1 MLRKK
6 FFPALLATMMLF
18 QPLMASAASL
28 SRLVP
33 NGTVTL
39 LESGTVV
46 DKEIPVPNG
55 ILMSSNGQSLIEN
68 EGLHLVSA
76 DKTVFAIQEESTH
89 FNLMVMEGSVDF
101 AMSPESKPLGF
112 RPFFQDSAG
121 ANPYLIPAS
130 SENVF
135 RGTLQVTKDK
145 ATLTMTEGSLKVV
158 TVDGQTM
165 VNRGDTIIL
174 AQLSSG
180 ATGSNIAEN
189 SPGTNPGADWGGIA
203 VGAASV
209 GILGAAI
216 AALAAG
222 SGGGDGDGDEGSPY

>member
-1 MLRKK
+1 MFRKQ
-6 FFPALLATMMLF
+6 FFPVLLATMMLF
-18 QPLMASAASL
+18 QPLMASAASI

-46 DKEIPVPNG
+46 DKEIPLPNG

-101 AMSPESKPLGF
+101 AMSPDSKPLGF
-112 RPFFQDSAG
+112 KPFFQDSAG
-121 ANPYLIPAS
+121 TNPYLIPAS

-145 ATLTMTEGSLKVV
+145 ATLTMSEGSLKVV
-158 TVDGQTM
+158 SVDGQTV
-165 VNRGDTIIL
+165 VNRGDTIVL
-174 AQLSSG
+174 AQLTPG
-180 ATGSNIAEN
+180 ATSNITGNPSRPTAET
-189 SPGTNPGADWGGIA
+189 GWGGIA

-222 SGGGDGDGDEGSPY
+222 SGGGDGGGDEGSPY

>member
-1 MLRKK
+1 MFRKK
-6 FFPALLATMMLF
+6 FFPTLLATMMLF
-18 QPLMASAASL
+18 QPLTVSAASI

-158 TVDGQTM
+158 SVDGQTM

-189 SPGTNPGADWGGIA
+189 PPGPNPGADWGGIA

-216 AALAAG
+216 AALATG